1 MSFICVVDLFDIFIF
16 KFEWEPFFP
25 NWCVFKLH
33 LQELLHSRCINMGSF
48 TFTKR
53 KLELYDKVTM
63 AVFIIQFHQISEKEK
78 LRERN
83 KTSTH
88 TERHK

>member
-1 MSFICVVDLFDIFIF
+1 
-16 KFEWEPFFP
+16 
-25 NWCVFKLH
+25 
-33 LQELLHSRCINMGSF
+33 MGIF

-83 KTSTH
+83 TTSTH
-88 TERHK
+88 TETHK